1 MSTHIKPEATVR
13 TLKMTAT
20 AASAPAPTGDGPQS
34 WTRRKRDPL
43 PRGIFVHAA
52 SAPKAVIYGI
62 RYTCGL
68 GHIHQEKA
76 GPLKSDATRR
86 YHERRGRMRDEPR
99 WCPRVER
106 REAQEHAQAEAERR
120 RGKIPFRRYADDYLA
135 WSKTIHRSQ
144 RTAAYEVRRLVGVL
158 GDAAIDSVTRGMSS
172 GVCAR
177 SPMGWQPPASIVSAI
192 ACPACSSERSGSGC
206 SSGTR

>member
-1 MSTHIKPEATVR
+1 MSDSFDPD
-13 TLKMTAT
+13 M
-20 AASAPAPTGDGPQS
+20 APSSGPGQPTPAEGARN

-52 SAPKAVIYGI
+52 SASKAVIYGI

-106 REAQEHAQAEAERR
+106 REARKDAQAEAERR
-120 RGKIPFRRYADDYLA
+120 RGQIPFRRYADDGA
-135 WSKTIHRSQ
+135 P
-144 RTAAYEVRRLVGVL
+144 RRRRQEAV
-158 GDAAIDSVTRGMSS
+158 M
-172 GVCAR
+172 
-177 SPMGWQPPASIVSAI
+177 
-192 ACPACSSERSGSGC
+192 
-206 SSGTR
+206 